1 MGYGRN
7 KIKTTAAGD
16 RVMMAVIYTFVILFA
31 LLCIFPFVYVVS
43 YSVMP
48 YSEYLQNPAKLF
60 PSRLDF
66 SAYVE
71 IFKFNLLYSGYRNT
85 LFITIVGTLL
95 NVSLLLVSAYPLSKP
110 DLKGRKVVLWMV
122 LFTMLFSGGMIPRYY
137 LVRSLGLINTLWSL
151 ILPGAI
157 SAYNLILMKNFIAN
171 IPDSLEEAALIDGA
185 NELQILVRI
194 IIPLSKAAIA
204 SFVVM
209 CAVGHWN
216 AFFDAVIYLTKRDLW
231 PLMLVLREMVFEG
244 GAGAIQEVTVAEEVT
259 QTFTIQMAMIVVI
272 IAPIICVYPFLQ
284 KYFVK
289 GVMVGALKG

>member
-1 MGYGRN
+1 MVKN
-7 KIKTTAAGD
+7 KIKTSSLGD
-16 RVMMAVIYTFVILFA
+16 RFMMAFMYTFVILFA
-31 LLCIFPFVYVVS
+31 LLCIFPFMYVIC

-48 YSEYLQNPAKLF
+48 YSEYLENPAKMI

-66 SAYVE
+66 GAYRE
-71 IFKFNLLYSGYRNT
+71 IFKFKLLYSGYRNT

-95 NVSLLLVSAYPLSKP
+95 NVVLLVISGYPLSKP
-110 DLKGRKVVLWMV
+110 DLKGRKIILWLV

-137 LVRSLGLINTLWSL
+137 LVRNLGLINSLFSL

-157 SAYNLILMKNFIAN
+157 SAYNLILMKNFIGN

-185 NELQILVRI
+185 NEIQILWRVI
-194 IIPLSKAAIA
+194 VPLSKPAIA

-216 AFFDAVIYLTKRDLW
+216 AFFDAVIYITKRDAW

-244 GAGAIQEVTVAEEVT
+244 GAGAIQEVASSVNEEVT

-284 KYFVK
+284 KYFVTGLTIG
-289 GVMVGALKG
+289 GVKE

>member
-1 MGYGRN
+1 MVRRN

-284 KYFVK
+284 KYFVTGMTIG
-289 GVMVGALKG
+289 GVKE